1 MAKEL
6 RCGDIMPGCDF
17 VAKGEDEAEV
27 MSKAAEHAREKHGLN
42 EIDEETARKVRSQI
56 RSV

>member
-6 RCGDIMPGCDF
+6 RCNDVMPGCDF
-17 VAKGEDEAEV
+17 VARGKDEAEV
-27 MSKAAEHAREKHGLN
+27 LSKAADHAREKHGLN
-42 EIDEETARKVRSQI
+42 EIDEETEKKVRSQI

>member
-6 RCGDIMPGCDF
+6 RCNDIMPGCDF
-17 VAKGEDEAEV
+17 VARGKDEAEV
-27 MSKAAEHAREKHGLN
+27 LSKAAQHAKQKHGLE
-42 EIDEETARKVRSQI
+42 EIDEKTAKQVRAQI